1 MMGRVVGVV
10 NAGIPTLDNVG
21 FSITAKQVQH
31 FIRRMGVT
39 VPVASSYDNLSFEQ
53 LVHRTKESVFYIK
66 VDF

>member
-1 MMGRVVGVV
+1 
-10 NAGIPTLDNVG
+10 
-21 FSITAKQVQH
+21 
-31 FIRRMGVT
+31 MGVT